1 MLSQSA
7 ASLPLTAAVAP
18 RQGVVVLVHC
28 ADTGKPAVKEGAALL
43 AALGVAGCSLS
54 YAPPQSDHRHVL
66 DCQGLDRCKGGGHL
80 GIPVGIKFI
89 VHSYCVATQQV
100 IFYWHK

>member
-1 MLSQSA
+1 M
-7 ASLPLTAAVAP
+7 
-18 RQGVVVLVHC
+18 LVHC
-28 ADTGKPAVKEGAALL
+28 VDTGKPAVKEGVALL

-80 GIPVGIKFI
+80 GIPDGVKGLFCMVTVLLPSK
-89 VHSYCVATQQV
+89 YCFNDTNNM
-100 IFYWHK
+100 

>member
-54 YAPPQSDHRHVL
+54 YAPPQSDHRHVQ

-80 GIPVGIKFI
+80 GIPEGSKGFI
-89 VHSYCVATQQV
+89 LHGVAIQQV
-100 IFYWHK
+100 FY